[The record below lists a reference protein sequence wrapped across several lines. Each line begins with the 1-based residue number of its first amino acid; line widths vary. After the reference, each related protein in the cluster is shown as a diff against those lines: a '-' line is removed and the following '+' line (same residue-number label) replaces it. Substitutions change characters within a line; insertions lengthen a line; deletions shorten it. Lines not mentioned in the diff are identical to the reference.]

1 MGRPKKNSYA
11 RSDEKDLRESD
22 PGTPSVI
29 EPAIAA
35 PAEAL
40 KLPELRMTPQ
50 AWRVTKEQL
59 VIIHGG
65 TTYVAVGKVHRD
77 PQIIAKLR
85 EQGVEMEPYTE

>member
-1 MGRPKKNSYA
+1 MGRPKKNSYPRA
-11 RSDEKDLRESD
+11 DEKDLRESN
-22 PGTPSVI
+22 PEVPSIIKPVI
-29 EPAIAA
+29 PT
-35 PAEAL
+35 PAETP
-40 KLPELRMTPQ
+40 KLPELRMIPQ

-85 EQGVEMEPYTE
+85 EQGVEMEPYIE

>member
-11 RSDEKDLRESD
+11 RANEKDLRESD
-22 PGTPSVI
+22 PEVPNIIELATVVQAETP
-29 EPAIAA
+29 
-35 PAEAL
+35 
-40 KLPELRMTPQ
+40 KLSELRMTPQ